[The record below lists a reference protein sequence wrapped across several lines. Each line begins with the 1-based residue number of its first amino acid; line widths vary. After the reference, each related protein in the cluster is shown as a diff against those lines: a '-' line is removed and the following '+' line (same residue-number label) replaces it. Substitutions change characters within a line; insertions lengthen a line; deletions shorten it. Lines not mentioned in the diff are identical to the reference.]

1 VIGPSFAAG
10 QIPDVIA
17 DLLEVYVGVRH
28 EGALHRRARTG
39 RAGRLQG
46 AGLWRGGM
54 STLIRHGK
62 VADDRWQWIEGT
74 CPGR

>member
-28 EGALHRRARTG
+28 EGSPSSTRSNGSGWTPSRRGSMEG
-39 RAGRLQG
+39 R
-46 AGLWRGGM
+46 
-54 STLIRHGK
+54 HEH
-62 VADDRWQWIEGT
+62 ADPPRKSG
-74 CPGR
+74 